1 MLISTITQKGQ
12 ATIPLQVRNLLGLT
26 YGSKI
31 QFVDTKYG
39 IQLKAIQSLA
49 SFKGSLKGQKLPS
62 EKDLEL
68 LFAQEVV
75 SRDNK

>member
-12 ATIPLQVRNLLGLT
+12 ATIPLSVRNLLGLS
-26 YGSKI
+26 YGSKV
-31 QFVDTKYG
+31 QFINTNEG
-39 IQLKAIQSLA
+39 IQLRAVPSLA
-49 SFKGSLKGQKLPS
+49 SFRGSLKGKKLPS

-68 LFAQEVV
+68 LFAQEVI